1 MYRQAVSTGKTERSA
16 SQRSVVHLVSHFLL
30 CFFVGFF
37 FGLSRKSIRLCPVMS
52 GTRLSTLYAWKVI
65 DFNDTTEKRN
75 CHHFSDPGSVFELA
89 WAHQPIIK
97 CLRCLSAFKTTRSH
111 FSNIFYLFLEW
122 NKTVFLIFS
131 VPSWFISFEM
141 AIWLNQV
148 IKLKVKWKPIPSVL
162 L

>member
-1 MYRQAVSTGKTERSA
+1 MYRQAVSTGKTERSS

-30 CFFVGFF
+30 CFFF

-52 GTRLSTLYAWKVI
+52 GTCLSTLYAWKVI

-97 CLRCLSAFKTTRSH
+97 CLLCLSAFRTSRSH
-111 FSNIFYLFLEW
+111 FSNVFYLFLEW
-122 NKTVFLIFS
+122 KNPVFLTFS
-131 VPSWFISFEM
+131 MPSWFISTEI

-148 IKLKVKWKPIPSVL
+148 IKLKVKWKPIPPVL